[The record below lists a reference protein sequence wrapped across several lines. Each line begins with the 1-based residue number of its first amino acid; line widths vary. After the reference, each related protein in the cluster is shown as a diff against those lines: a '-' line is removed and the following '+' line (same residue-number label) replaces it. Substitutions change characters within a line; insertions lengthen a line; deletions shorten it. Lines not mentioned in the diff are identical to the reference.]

1 MSQIYALIRLR
12 NMNSETVS
20 AVEAERR
27 RLQVFVRNIVGDNA
41 LAEDI
46 VQDTVLACLQEV
58 SQGRNVSCPGAWL
71 MKVARNK
78 ALDAVRSAGYS
89 RRTGI
94 EAAWRQDSGE
104 NIELHFGM
112 KERIGQVRKVVGE
125 LPELQRSAF
134 ILRDVLGCDADETA
148 SVLGCSGDNARQLLS
163 RARKRIREYLLNN
176 E

>member
-1 MSQIYALIRLR
+1 
-12 NMNSETVS
+12 
-20 AVEAERR
+20 
-27 RLQVFVRNIVGDNA
+27 
-41 LAEDI
+41 
-46 VQDTVLACLQEV
+46 
-58 SQGRNVSCPGAWL
+58 

-112 KERIGQVRKVVGE
+112 KERLGQVRKVVGE

-134 ILRDVLGCDADETA
+134 ILRDVLGYDTDETA

>member
-1 MSQIYALIRLR
+1 
-12 NMNSETVS
+12 MNSETVS

-71 MKVARNK
+71 MKVARNR

-89 RRTGI
+89 RTTGM
-94 EAAWRQDSGE
+94 EAAWKQDSGE
-104 NIELHFGM
+104 NIELHLGM
-112 KERIGQVRKVVGE
+112 REQVAQVRAVVQE
-125 LPELQRSAF
+125 LPEQQRSAF
-134 ILRDVLGCDADETA
+134 ILRDVLGYETDEIA
-148 SVLGCSGDNARQLLS
+148 EIIGCAGDNVRQLLS
-163 RARKRIREYLLNN
+163 RARKRIRKYLLEN

>member
-1 MSQIYALIRLR
+1 
-12 NMNSETVS
+12 MNSETVS

-78 ALDAVRSAGYS
+78 ALDAVRSAGYL
-89 RRTGI
+89 RRADIGTVQRK
-94 EAAWRQDSGE
+94 ESGE
-104 NIELHFGM
+104 DIEMHLGM
-112 KERIGQVRKVVGE
+112 RERIAQVRKAAMQ
-125 LPELQRSAF
+125 LPEQQRSAF
-134 ILRDVLGCDADETA
+134 VLRDVLGYEMEEIA
-148 SVLGCSGDNARQLLS
+148 SVLGCSADNARQSVS

>member
-1 MSQIYALIRLR
+1 
-12 NMNSETVS
+12 MNSETVS

-94 EAAWRQDSGE
+94 EAAWS
-104 NIELHFGM
+104 NIEMHFGM
-112 KERIGQVRKVVGE
+112 KERIGQVRKVVRE
-125 LPELQRSAF
+125 LPEQQRSAF
-134 ILRDVLGCDADETA
+134 ILRDVLGYDADETA

>member
-1 MSQIYALIRLR
+1 MLVL
-12 NMNSETVS
+12 
-20 AVEAERR
+20 
-27 RLQVFVRNIVGDNA
+27 VRGIVGDGA

-46 VQDTVLACLQEV
+46 VQDAVLAYLQAA
-58 SQGRNVSCPGAWL
+58 SGGKNVSCPGAWL
-71 MKVARNK
+71 MKVARNR

-89 RRTGI
+89 RTSGL

-134 ILRDVLGCDADETA
+134 ILRDVLGCDTDETA